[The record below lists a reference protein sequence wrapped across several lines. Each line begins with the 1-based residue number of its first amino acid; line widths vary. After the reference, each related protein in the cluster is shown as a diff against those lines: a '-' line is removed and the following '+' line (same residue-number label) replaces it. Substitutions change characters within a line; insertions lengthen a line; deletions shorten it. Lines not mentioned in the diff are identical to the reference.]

1 MYIHMYVCI
10 TVPQKGY
17 AKRGSKLYQKIVRRP
32 RPPRCKSEKGWN
44 LYVFWDW

>member
-1 MYIHMYVCI
+1 MVNV

-17 AKRGSKLYQKIVRRP
+17 AKRGSKLYHKFVRCP

-44 LYVFWDW
+44 LCIFWDW